1 MRRAICVLIALSSV
15 GAFAQK
21 ETVVQEPD
29 RVVGRQK
36 TTIDFGAVAIEAN
49 RVAPADSYVI
59 GKPKSIF
66 LRTFKVRGNF
76 APELQKSVDS
86 L

>member
-1 MRRAICVLIALSSV
+1 MRRAICVLVALSSV

-29 RVVGRQK
+29 RVIPLKKQSIHFGEVEVGGVYARP
-36 TTIDFGAVAIEAN
+36 AN
-49 RVAPADSYVI
+49 SYI
-59 GKPKSIF
+59 LGKPKPGFSNLI
-66 LRTFKVRGNF
+66 KVRGDF
-76 APELQKSVDS
+76 APELQKSADQ